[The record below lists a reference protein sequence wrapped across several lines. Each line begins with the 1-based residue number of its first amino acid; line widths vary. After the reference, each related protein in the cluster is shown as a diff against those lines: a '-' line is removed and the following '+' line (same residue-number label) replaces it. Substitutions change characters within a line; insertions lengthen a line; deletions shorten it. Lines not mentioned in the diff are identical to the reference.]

1 MTETKTTKNIQVIAL
16 TGGPCAGKTTAAS
29 YIQNY
34 MTKLGWYVIFVDE
47 AATQQISNG
56 FLPTMMSETD
66 FQSMIIN
73 TQYQKEEIAKQAAE
87 HITGYD
93 NILIVC
99 DRGICD
105 NQAYMSNST
114 YLRLIQKYFNTTKS
128 EVMGRYGAVFHLV
141 TAADG
146 AEEFYTLGNN
156 SARSETPEQAREL
169 DRNTRNCWIG
179 HPHLRIIKNDCNFE
193 QKLQNLLKE
202 ISQFL
207 GVPQPYEVE
216 RKFLIKMPKL
226 KKLEALPNCQRVE
239 IVQTYLQNEDE
250 FERRIRQRGFDGGY
264 IYTETTKHPT
274 PDPAIRIETERRLTQ
289 SEYLD
294 LMMQADPALQTVRK
308 TRYCL
313 DGPDGKYLEL
323 DVYPFW
329 KNQAILEVE
338 LVDAQDEIQFP
349 DFITVIR
356 EVTDDDSYKNHALA
370 ASVPSEE
377 S

>member
-56 FLPTMMSETD
+56 FLPTMMSEAD

-105 NQAYMSNST
+105 NQAYMSNGT
-114 YLRLIQKYFNTTKS
+114 YLQLIQKYFNTTKS

-156 SARSETPEQAREL
+156 SARSETPER
-169 DRNTRNCWIG
+169 
-179 HPHLRIIKNDCNFE
+179 
-193 QKLQNLLKE
+193 
-202 ISQFL
+202 S
-207 GVPQPYEVE
+207 
-216 RKFLIKMPKL
+216 
-226 KKLEALPNCQRVE
+226 
-239 IVQTYLQNEDE
+239 
-250 FERRIRQRGFDGGY
+250 
-264 IYTETTKHPT
+264 
-274 PDPAIRIETERRLTQ
+274 
-289 SEYLD
+289 
-294 LMMQADPALQTVRK
+294 
-308 TRYCL
+308 
-313 DGPDGKYLEL
+313 
-323 DVYPFW
+323 
-329 KNQAILEVE
+329 
-338 LVDAQDEIQFP
+338 
-349 DFITVIR
+349 
-356 EVTDDDSYKNHALA
+356 
-370 ASVPSEE
+370 
-377 S
+377 

>member
-1 MTETKTTKNIQVIAL
+1 MGKSNKVH
-16 TGGPCAGKTTAAS
+16 TGFIVKKCILAF
-29 YIQNY
+29 I
-34 MTKLGWYVIFVDE
+34 L
-47 AATQQISNG
+47 QISNG
-56 FLPTMMSETD
+56 FLPSMMSEAD

-193 QKLQNLLKE
+193 QNSR
-202 ISQFL
+202 ISS
-207 GVPQPYEVE
+207 
-216 RKFLIKMPKL
+216 
-226 KKLEALPNCQRVE
+226 
-239 IVQTYLQNEDE
+239 
-250 FERRIRQRGFDGGY
+250 RRSRSFSAYRS
-264 IYTETTKHPT
+264 PM
-274 PDPAIRIETERRLTQ
+274 RL
-289 SEYLD
+289 S
-294 LMMQADPALQTVRK
+294 A
-308 TRYCL
+308 
-313 DGPDGKYLEL
+313 
-323 DVYPFW
+323 
-329 KNQAILEVE
+329 N
-338 LVDAQDEIQFP
+338 
-349 DFITVIR
+349 
-356 EVTDDDSYKNHALA
+356 S
-370 ASVPSEE
+370 
-377 S
+377 